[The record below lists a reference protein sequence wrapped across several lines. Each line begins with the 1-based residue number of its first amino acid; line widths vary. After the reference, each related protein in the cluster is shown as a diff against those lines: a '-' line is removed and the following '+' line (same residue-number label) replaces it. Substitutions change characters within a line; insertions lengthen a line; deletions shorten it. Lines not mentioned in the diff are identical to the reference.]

1 MEASKLPLT
10 SVAANE
16 IVACAP
22 GEMAVDIAN
31 ANTEA
36 LLRYHRFHE
45 RLNRS
50 IKVQIIGLRLL
61 ADSIE
66 DGRPFRQIE
75 DSLSRNNEFIGSMPD
90 WTNPMDLVRSARLDL
105 GRAGVVRAFSAF
117 DLFLDEITAAVNR
130 WRDFRELVPASH
142 GSSKRKAAD
151 AGDMDRVEKIYHALG
166 AKRQDI
172 EFLWPVYKYF
182 RLARDCI
189 VHRDGL
195 ATAALADQSISSD
208 VNTAVARWVN
218 ETGEQRPPDILRLS
232 KGEEIEFSN
241 LHAISSSSILRL
253 IALDLN
259 RQVLQHVGKLG
270 LVYLSAYEAFF
281 AQEPL
286 LNELTGRTMLRALNN
301 LLSNRYRA
309 KRVTEVDTAGML
321 RKMGL
326 TKRCS
331 KAFKDILEGA

>member
-1 MEASKLPLT
+1 MKSLLY
-10 SVAANE
+10 
-16 IVACAP
+16 AP
-22 GEMAVDIAN
+22 GEMAVDIDN

-45 RLNRS
+45 RLNKS

-61 ADSIE
+61 ADAIE
-66 DGRPFRQIE
+66 DGRPFRQIK
-75 DSLSRNNEFIGSMPD
+75 DSLSKNNEFIGSMPD
-90 WTNPMDLVRSARLDL
+90 WTNPMDLVRSARLDI
-105 GRAGVVRAFSAF
+105 GRAGM
-117 DLFLDEITAAVNR
+117 DEITAAVNR
-130 WRDFRELVPASH
+130 WRDFRELVPTSH
-142 GSSKRKAAD
+142 KSSKRKAAD
-151 AGDMDRVEKIYHALG
+151 TGDVDRLEKVYHALG
-166 AKRQDI
+166 AKLQDI
-172 EFLWPVYKYF
+172 EFLRPVYKYF

-195 ATAALADQSISSD
+195 ASAALADQSVSSD
-208 VNTAVARWVN
+208 VDTAVARWVK
-218 ETGEQRPPDILRLS
+218 ETGEQRPPDILRLL
-232 KGEEIEFSN
+232 KGENIEFSS
-241 LHAISSSSILRL
+241 LHAVSSSSILRL

-259 RQVLQHVGKLG
+259 RQVVQHVGKSG

-281 AQEPL
+281 APEPL
-286 LNELTGRTMLRALNN
+286 LDELTGRTMLRALNN

-331 KAFKDILEGA
+331 KAFRDILEGS